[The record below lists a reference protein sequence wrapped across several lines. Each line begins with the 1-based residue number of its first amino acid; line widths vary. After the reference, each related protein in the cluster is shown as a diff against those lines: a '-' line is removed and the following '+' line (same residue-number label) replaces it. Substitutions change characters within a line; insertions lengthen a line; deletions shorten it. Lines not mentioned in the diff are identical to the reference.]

1 MPFALLCLTACGGG
15 GGDVSIAGG
24 QGPDPVLVE
33 IPIAYVKRP
42 LPVDDQGMLMTDD
55 VTDLLTFD
63 ETTVG
68 AELYVLDRAS
78 PSAQE
83 IVVTANETQGLGDV
97 RDVSASF
104 DGQRFLFAM
113 RGPFDPNLDEDEQPT
128 WNIWEYDVPGQT
140 LRRIIASGILSEN
153 GHDLAPAYL
162 PDGRIIFA
170 STRQRA
176 SFAVLQEE
184 LKPPFQHLEEGRD
197 EYAFVLHVMDADGNN
212 IKQVSFNQSHDLFPT
227 VLDSGQ
233 VAFSRWD
240 NAGNNDS
247 IHLYRMNPDGSAL
260 ELLYGAES
268 HDTGTNGATVEFVEA
283 KEMPDNQL
291 LNILRPRVTE
301 SFGGDL
307 VIIDAPNFA
316 ENMQP
321 TAVNVGLLAGPAQA
335 PAVINDVYTDGT
347 ISPGGSFSSAVP
359 LRDGSDR
366 LLVSWS
372 QCRLMQGQQIVP
384 CTPNGLA
391 DPNAVAAPPLYGLWV
406 YDRADDTQLPV
417 APPEEGMMYTDIAAG
432 EPRTPPPVIPDL
444 EFSGA
449 DPTLLAERTG
459 IINIRSVYDM
469 DGVDTAVPDIPTL
482 ANPVDTPVDNRPI
495 RFLRVVKAVS
505 IPDED
510 LVDLDNT
517 AFGRSTANG
526 MREIIGYVPVDPDG
540 SVQVKV
546 PANVALQISPLDA
559 RGRRVGPRHNAW
571 LQVRPGEVLTCDGCH
586 VPGTGVSHGRSGSFD
601 PAYEG
606 SRDPGQPFPNTLQ
619 PTYAELNET
628 MAEGRARQSCATDCA
643 SITPSL
649 DVEFTDIWTDPG
661 QATPGADISYRY
673 ADLDLTVPVPATPTC
688 QTTWSPI
695 CRVVINYV
703 DNIHPV
709 WSVPR
714 LAADGVT
721 DATCTTCHRRV
732 NDAGA
737 PMVPAGQLDLSDG
750 LDPVVTEHLISYRE
764 LLFGDNAQEENMG
777 ILQDILVDGPI
788 DPITG
793 LPIPIPVPVA
803 PSMSVAGA
811 NASAQFFNRFDS
823 EPTHMGLLSDA
834 ELRLISEWLD
844 IGGQYFNNPFDVP
857 IN

>member
-15 GGDVSIAGG
+15 SGDVSVAGG

-42 LPVDDQGMLMTDD
+42 LPVDDQGVLLTDD
-55 VTDLLTFD
+55 ATELLNFD
-63 ETTVG
+63 EFTVG
-68 AELYVLDRAS
+68 ADLYVRDRAS
-78 PSAQE
+78 PTATE
-83 IVVTANETQGLGDV
+83 VNVTANETLGLGDV
-97 RDVSASF
+97 RDVTASF

-113 RGPFDPNLDEDEQPT
+113 RGPFDENLDEDEQPT
-128 WNIWEYDVPGQT
+128 WNIWEYDVPSQI
-140 LRRIIASGILSEN
+140 LRRIIASTILAEG

-170 STRQRA
+170 STRQRTA
-176 SFAVLQEE
+176 GEVLTAEG
-184 LKPPFQHLEEGRD
+184 KFPFPALEEDRN
-197 EYAFVLHVMDADGNN
+197 EYAFVLHVMDDDGGN
-212 IKQVSFNQSHDLFPT
+212 IAQVSYNQSHDLYPS
-227 VLDSGQ
+227 VLDNGQ

-240 NAGNNDS
+240 HAGNNDS
-247 IHLYRMNPDGSAL
+247 IHVYRMNPDGSSL

-268 HDTGTNGATVEFVEA
+268 HDTGTNGADVEFLEA
-283 KEMPDNQL
+283 QEMPDSQL
-291 LNILRPRVTE
+291 LNILRPRVTA

-321 TAVNVGLLAGPAQA
+321 TAVNAGMMTGPAQA
-335 PAVINDVYTDGT
+335 PAVINDVHTDGT

-372 QCRLMQGQQIVP
+372 QCRLLEGQQIVP
-384 CTPNGLA
+384 CTPSRLA

-406 YDRADDTQLPV
+406 YDMADDTQLPV
-417 APPEEGMMYTDIAAG
+417 SQPEEGIMYTDIAAG
-432 EPRTPPPVIPDL
+432 EPRTPPPVILDI

-449 DPTLLAERTG
+449 DAALVAEGAG
-459 IINIRSVYDM
+459 IINIRSVYDV

-482 ANPVDTPVDNRPI
+482 ADPVATPVDTRPI

-526 MREIIGYVPVDPDG
+526 MREIIGYLPVDPDG

-571 LQVRPGEVLTCDGCH
+571 LQVRPGEVRTCNGCH
-586 VPGTGVSHGRSGSFD
+586 VPGTGVSHGRSESFD
-601 PAYEG
+601 PVYPG
-606 SRDPGQPFPNTLQ
+606 SQDPGQPFPNTLS
-619 PTYAELNET
+619 PTSAELDET
-628 MAEGRARQSCATDCA
+628 MAEARARLSCATDCA
-643 SITPSL
+643 SITPSF
-649 DVEFTDIWTDPG
+649 DVEFVDEWTDPVM
-661 QATPGADISYRY
+661 ATPGANLAYLY
-673 ADLDLTVPVPATPTC
+673 ADLDTPVPALPAC
-688 QTTWSPI
+688 QTTWSPN
-695 CRVVINYV
+695 CRII
-703 DNIHPV
+703 IHYPDHLHPI

-732 NDAGA
+732 DAAGA
-737 PMVPAGQLDLSDG
+737 PMVPMGQLDLSDG
-750 LDPVVTEHLISYRE
+750 LDPVVTDHLISYRE
-764 LLFGDNAQEENMG
+764 LLFGDNVQDVIMG
-777 ILQDILVDGPI
+777 ILQDVLVQTGI

-793 LPIPIPVPVA
+793 LPILSPIPIG
-803 PSMSVAGA
+803 PSMSTAGA
-811 NASAQFFNRFDS
+811 NASTQFFSRFDTD
-823 EPTHMGLLSDA
+823 PTHMGLLTDA